1 MDLMDLL
8 KATGGGD
15 SLGQLAKTV
24 GLGSSDTSS
33 LVKALAPALMRGMQK
48 NTADDSGVAGLRR
61 ALESGGHDRYID
73 KPELLASKATRRDG
87 NNILGHIFGS
97 KDVSR
102 NVAAAASQ
110 DTGIDASLIKKALP
124 LLATLAMGAMS
135 KKTSSG
141 RDLGTSASAGGL
153 GPLGDLIGG
162 LGGGRGAQRDDGV
175 GLDDILGMAKKF
187 F

>member
-8 KATGGGD
+8 KTAGGGD

-24 GLGSSDTSS
+24 GLGSGDTSN

-48 NTADDSGVAGLRR
+48 NASDDSGLAGLRS
-61 ALESGGHDRYID
+61 ALQTGGHERYIE
-73 KPELLASKATRRDG
+73 KPDLLGAQETRQDG
-87 NNILGHIFGS
+87 NKILGHIFGS

-102 NVAAAASQ
+102 NVAAAASKE
-110 DTGIDASLIKKALP
+110 TGIDASMIKKALP

-135 KKTSSG
+135 KKSSAG
-141 RDLGTSASAGGL
+141 QDLGSSLSKGGL
-153 GPLGDLIGG
+153 GPLGDLLNMGG
-162 LGGGRGAQRDDGV
+162 KSSG
-175 GLDDILGMAKKF
+175 GLDDILGMARKF

>member
-8 KATGGGD
+8 KASGGND

-24 GLGSSDTSS
+24 GLGSGDTDN

-48 NTADDSGVAGLRR
+48 NTTDDSGLAGLRQ
-61 ALESGGHDRYID
+61 ALQTGGHDRYID
-73 KPELLASKATRRDG
+73 KPELLASEETRADG
-87 NNILGHIFGS
+87 NNILGHLFGS

-102 NVAAAASQ
+102 NVAAAAAKE
-110 DTGIDASLIKKALP
+110 TGIDASMIKKALP

-141 RDLGTSASAGGL
+141 KDLGSSLSKGGL
-153 GPLGDLIGG
+153 GPLGDLLNMGG
-162 LGGGRGAQRDDGV
+162 KSGG
-175 GLDDILGMAKKF
+175 GLDDILGMARKF

>member
-8 KATGGGD
+8 KASGGGD

-24 GLGSSDTSS
+24 GLGSDDTSN
-33 LVKALAPALMRGMQK
+33 LVEALAPALMRGVQK
-48 NTADDSGVAGLRR
+48 NATDDAGLAGLRR
-61 ALESGGHDRYID
+61 ALETGGHDRYID
-73 KPELLASKATRRDG
+73 RPELLHSEDTRNDG
-87 NNILGHIFGS
+87 NKILGHIFGS

-102 NVAAAASQ
+102 NVAAAAAR
-110 DTGIDASLIKKALP
+110 DTGIDAGLIKKALP

-141 RDLGTSASAGGL
+141 RELGSSASAGGL
-153 GPLGDLIGG
+153 GPLGDLLNMGG
-162 LGGGRGAQRDDGV
+162 KSAG
-175 GLDDILGMAKKF
+175 GLDDILGMARKF

>member
-15 SLGQLAKTV
+15 SVGKLASAV
-24 GLGSSDTSS
+24 GLGSSDTSK
-33 LVKALAPALMRGMQK
+33 LVAALAPALMRGMQK
-48 NTADDSGVAGLRR
+48 NTADDNGLAGLRQ

-73 KPELLASKATRRDG
+73 DPSLMEAAETRADG

-102 NVAAAASQ
+102 NVAAAAAK

-124 LLATLAMGAMS
+124 LLASLAMGAMS
-135 KKTSSG
+135 KKSSG
-141 RDLGTSASAGGL
+141 GRDIGASAQSGGL
-153 GPLGDLIGG
+153 GPLGDI
-162 LGGGRGAQRDDGV
+162 LGMASGKG
-175 GLDDILGMAKKF
+175 GLDDILGMARKF

>member
-8 KATGGGD
+8 KATGGGN
-15 SLGQLAKTV
+15 SVGQLAKTV
-24 GLGSSDTSS
+24 GLGSSDTSN

-48 NTADDSGVAGLRR
+48 NTADDSGLAGLRN
-61 ALESGGHDRYID
+61 ALQTGGHDRYID
-73 KPELLASKATRRDG
+73 DPSLLASEATRTDG

-102 NVAAAASQ
+102 NVAAAASK

-135 KKTSSG
+135 KKSSAG
-141 RDLGTSASAGGL
+141 QDIGPSVSKGGL
-153 GPLGDLIGG
+153 GPLGDLLGMGG
-162 LGGGRGAQRDDGV
+162 KSAG